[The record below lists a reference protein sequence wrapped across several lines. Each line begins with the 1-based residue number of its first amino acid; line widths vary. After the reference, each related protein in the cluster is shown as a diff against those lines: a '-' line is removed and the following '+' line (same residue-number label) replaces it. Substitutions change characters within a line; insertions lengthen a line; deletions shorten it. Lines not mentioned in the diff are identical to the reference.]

1 MTHLLQIFESNSIT
15 NIKRNHFVDNNKC
28 DNYCLYFMD
37 SNLEI
42 DQYSASISTAFPTSV
57 PSTIT
62 ISPTTVN
69 TEEPTINPTFV
80 PSNNPT
86 MEPIIFVP
94 SNNPTMEPTTNP
106 THYPTFLPISIPTF
120 SPTVPTREPTNQ
132 PTTPTTYPTLSPTY
146 SFKFVGFGHLHNSSN
161 YNTLYLNDFK
171 PKLLL
176 QTIDLINFGSNNGSV
191 IYNPCDSSNTL
202 NFNGLI
208 IFDEITENMEPNH
221 FYEDNKLQEILQ
233 CTDLMNCFIECAGL
247 CIGSKIISNSV
258 QYTLVSCSSTFSCL
272 QSIFHITESNNVH
285 ILCKGDS
292 SCKDA
297 VIEAKYVGLIS
308 IECLSHLSCLSAT
321 INITNASEIEIRC
334 YSPNACDSIT
344 IYSDSN
350 HISLK
355 FYHYN
360 H

>member
-86 MEPIIFVP
+86 MEP
-94 SNNPTMEPTTNP
+94 TTNP

-120 SPTVPTREPTNQ
+120 SPTPSP
-132 PTTPTTYPTLSPTY
+132 PTTYPTLSPTY

-191 IYNPCDSSNTL
+191 IYNPCDS
-202 NFNGLI
+202 
-208 IFDEITENMEPNH
+208 
-221 FYEDNKLQEILQ
+221 
-233 CTDLMNCFIECAGL
+233 
-247 CIGSKIISNSV
+247 
-258 QYTLVSCSSTFSCL
+258 
-272 QSIFHITESNNVH
+272 
-285 ILCKGDS
+285 
-292 SCKDA
+292 
-297 VIEAKYVGLIS
+297 
-308 IECLSHLSCLSAT
+308 
-321 INITNASEIEIRC
+321 
-334 YSPNACDSIT
+334 
-344 IYSDSN
+344 
-350 HISLK
+350 
-355 FYHYN
+355 
-360 H
+360 